1 MFSPWVLE
9 SVTGI
14 GDYAVLGEI
23 GILRQR
29 LVLRLVNQR
38 RRRIRVR
45 YLRGITRFG
54 NQVVSGGNAVTSPS
68 ANSIIK
74 KIGH

>member
-1 MFSPWVLE
+1 M
-9 SVTGI
+9 TGI

-29 LVLRLVNQR
+29 LALRLVNQC
-38 RRRIRVR
+38 RRRIRTR
-45 YLRGITRFG
+45 YLSGMTRFG
-54 NQVVSGGNAVTSPS
+54 NQVVSGGYEVTSPS

>member
-38 RRRIRVR
+38 RRIRAR